1 MTQDKEIATIHFI
14 NDEYTLWES
23 DDGTWA
29 IQGING
35 HSGRVVR
42 DSEYANEEKARKMWD
57 KLVARLEE
65 KQDLRFTK
73 TFRKPKTYRSFR

>member
-1 MTQDKEIATIHFI
+1 MTDTAIAEICFI
-14 NDEYTLWES
+14 NDEYTLWKS
-23 DDGTWA
+23 DDDTWS

-42 DSEYANEEKARKMWD
+42 DSEYGNDEEKARKMWS

-65 KQDLRFTK
+65 KEDLRFTK
-73 TFRKPKTYRSFR
+73 TYRKPKTYRRFR